1 MDLRPM
7 LGRQSSQKEWRIQV
21 SDKENQISAKPRL
34 DQGPDYERGF
44 IDGMQHQMMS
54 SVDKFVNRLEAAGK
68 NTAAAERIAILQIV
82 ERIETPETRRIAAL
96 IRDRM
101 KK

>member
-1 MDLRPM
+1 M
-7 LGRQSSQKEWRIQV
+7 
-21 SDKENQISAKPRL
+21 SDKANQISAKPRL

-44 IDGMQHQMMS
+44 IDGMQYQMMS
-54 SVDKFVNRLEAAGK
+54 SIDKFVNRLEAAGK
-68 NTAAAERIAILQIV
+68 NTAASERIAILQMV

-101 KK
+101 KNDR